1 MEVGAGNGA
10 VAQGKELP
18 TKGLKAYV
26 VLHVPHADILGGGKQ
41 AEAESGP
48 WGTRPAPEA
57 WDVSRASR
65 TALPVRARCTDPG
78 RVTELPFLR
87 SDEKVGAT
95 PRPAPRLL
103 PPMASPQR
111 LKMKTKRDG
120 TRPCRPSQAPLQP
133 TSANARQDT
142 QWLPT

>member
-1 MEVGAGNGA
+1 MEVGAGDGA

-65 TALPVRARCTDPG
+65 AQCKHFPYAPAAQIPT

-95 PRPAPRLL
+95 PSQPRGFL
-103 PPMASPQR
+103 PPWP
-111 LKMKTKRDG
+111 
-120 TRPCRPSQAPLQP
+120 PLN
-133 TSANARQDT
+133 S
-142 QWLPT
+142 